1 MITAVGKA
9 MAQFVRYGSAE
20 QTWFQQQEIIDP
32 AQDNHK
38 SKELDEETLRAMT
51 GTAVKG
57 SLGDDQIRFVFLM
70 AADETSD
77 IASPLEVRSKGR
89 LVEVA
94 GPYLAAAAKVGPET
108 HTTAGGRIK
117 KVRFKVPSWQKKE
130 FEGNEEITA
139 QEMAKLWTRIKPRR
153 VNVVLQQ
160 ACKCDVESCG
170 NQQRQFKT
178 TPHDGRV
185 LQFAR
190 KQG

>member
-1 MITAVGKA
+1 
-9 MAQFVRYGSAE
+9 
-20 QTWFQQQEIIDP
+20 
-32 AQDNHK
+32 
-38 SKELDEETLRAMT
+38 
-51 GTAVKG
+51 
-57 SLGDDQIRFVFLM
+57 M

-94 GPYLAAAAKVGPET
+94 GPYLAAAAAKVGPET

-117 KVRFKVPSWQKKE
+117 EVRFKVPGWQKKE
-130 FEGNEEITA
+130 YEFNEEITA
-139 QEMAKLWTRIKPRR
+139 QEMATLWTRIKPRR